1 MKSKEK
7 KQYLQ
12 IGGKPVLVRTLA
24 ALGRIAEL
32 DPIVVVV
39 GEEDVEKVQQY
50 AEQFQEVPR
59 RLKVVKGGAERRQSV
74 YNGLKALEND
84 QVEYVLV
91 HDGVRPF
98 ISPEAVRA
106 CMDQAER
113 SGAAV
118 LAVPVK
124 DTIKQVD
131 EHGVI
136 LSTPDRHSLR
146 AIQTPQAFRLSLLIE
161 AHRQAE
167 AHGYVAT
174 DDAMLVEKLGHQVHI
189 VPGDERNVKIT
200 TPDDLAWSQWRV
212 GREEADMIR
221 VGHGYDVHRLV
232 AGRPCIIGGVHIPHD
247 KGLDGHSDADVL
259 LHAIADA
266 VLGALAKGDI
276 GTHFP
281 DTDPAYK
288 DADSA
293 DLLVQVWALAK
304 QEGYRIGN
312 VDATVMAERPK
323 LAPYISHMV
332 ERIAALLETEPER
345 VNVKAT
351 TSERLGFV
359 GREEGIAAQAVVC
372 LQKNVL

>member
-1 MKSKEK
+1 
-7 KQYLQ
+7 
-12 IGGKPVLVRTLA
+12 
-24 ALGRIAEL
+24 
-32 DPIVVVV
+32 
-39 GEEDVEKVQQY
+39 
-50 AEQFQEVPR
+50 
-59 RLKVVKGGAERRQSV
+59 
-74 YNGLKALEND
+74 
-84 QVEYVLV
+84 
-91 HDGVRPF
+91 
-98 ISPEAVRA
+98 
-106 CMDQAER
+106 
-113 SGAAV
+113 
-118 LAVPVK
+118 
-124 DTIKQVD
+124 
-131 EHGVI
+131 
-136 LSTPDRHSLR
+136 
-146 AIQTPQAFRLSLLIE
+146 
-161 AHRQAE
+161 
-167 AHGYVAT
+167 
-174 DDAMLVEKLGHQVHI
+174 
-189 VPGDERNVKIT
+189 
-200 TPDDLAWSQWRV
+200 
-212 GREEADMIR
+212 MIR